1 MVLPL
6 ASALNRSAVHLLH
19 NVGMDRSELAGVLAS
34 EGFAPDSYALHGS
47 DRNDTLNIEQQ
58 GSKFVIYYSE
68 RGTRNVLHEF
78 PTESEACDYFLNLMH
93 RARRETKQP
102 D

>member
-1 MVLPL
+1 
-6 ASALNRSAVHLLH
+6 
-19 NVGMDRSELAGVLAS
+19 MDRSELAGVLAS

-58 GSKFVIYYSE
+58 GSKFVVYYSE

-93 RARRETKQP
+93 RARREAKQP